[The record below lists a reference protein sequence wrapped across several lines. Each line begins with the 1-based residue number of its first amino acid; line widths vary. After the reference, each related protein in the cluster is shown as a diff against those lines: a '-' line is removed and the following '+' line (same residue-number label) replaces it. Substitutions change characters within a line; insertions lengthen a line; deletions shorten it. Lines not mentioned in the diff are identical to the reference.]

1 MIVHKRGRGRVKNN
15 SLLLKQGAGIA
26 DVVKPIMNVINGVIQ
41 HKDLISKTVN
51 AAKDLFSVGKEL
63 KDLVTSKPQ
72 KKAPTRSE
80 PNKELLEIIAK
91 INSLKSGV
99 GFAYA

>member
-1 MIVHKRGRGRVKNN
+1 MIVHKRGRGRVTHN
-15 SLLLKQGAGIA
+15 SLLLKQGRGIA
-26 DVVKPIMNVINGVIQ
+26 DVAQPIMNVINGVIQ

-51 AAKDLFSVGKEL
+51 AAKDLYSVGKEV
-63 KDLVTSKPQ
+63 KDLVTSKP
-72 KKAPTRSE
+72 KKKVPTSSE
-80 PNKELLEIIAK
+80 PNRELLEIIAK